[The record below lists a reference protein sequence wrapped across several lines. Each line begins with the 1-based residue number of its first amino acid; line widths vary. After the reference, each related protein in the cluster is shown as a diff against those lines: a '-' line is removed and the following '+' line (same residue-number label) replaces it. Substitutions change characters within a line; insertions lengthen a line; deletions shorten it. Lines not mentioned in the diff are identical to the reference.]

1 MHGRAFR
8 GAWDKAKAMAKTSLA
23 KILQVPS
30 SKFGAAVLLVIAL
43 TAAKPPLL
51 VKAQML
57 IVEEG
62 QSYMVN
68 NFAGQRHCAS

>member
-1 MHGRAFR
+1 
-8 GAWDKAKAMAKTSLA
+8 MAKTSLA

-68 NFAGQRHCAS
+68 NFA